1 MAKIVI
7 KSLPFGEPG
16 IIDNGIPDEMEL
28 SYLRVRYGADC
39 TLLQKEEQINVEIT
53 LSYVFKGKTIYSFSL
68 LNPFEVADMENLV
81 QYHPEMGNITFKND
95 ILPIIVLSAFNA
107 TRGYMAAK
115 VEKTLLKVLP
125 FPLLSERELMK
136 TCNLEME

>member
-7 KSLPFGEPG
+7 KALPFGEPG

-28 SYLRVRYGADC
+28 SYLRVRYGVDC

-107 TRGYMAAK
+107 TRAIWP
-115 VEKTLLKVLP
+115 LRLKRL
-125 FPLLSERELMK
+125 F
-136 TCNLEME
+136 